1 MAAFESYQAF
11 NAKIPERDLSVIN
24 DLQTLAWSDLLAA
37 RSEEARLRV
46 VENYVRDVRERLVT
60 QKG

>member
-11 NAKIPERDLSVIN
+11 NATIPERDLSVIN
-24 DLQTLAWSDLLAA
+24 DLQALAWSDLLAA